1 MIHETLA
8 ATNAVVTLDVA
19 LPDVFWGWY
28 VTMNMWAKSIGTGL
42 VFMLFLLLRKN
53 SSEMSGLRTP
63 AIIVSFIMMNVFLL
77 FTLAD
82 LHQPFRMWHIFF
94 YPHWTSAITVGAW
107 MATIFVGLEFV
118 MAAMMIRK
126 DKCLLTKNATE
137 SFDKLLFWVTL
148 LAIPVTLYTAGIMAE
163 ATARELWQMPTE
175 SVQMILA
182 ATLSGSAAI
191 ILLGGSK
198 LSDETKNF
206 FASILGLSALLAFI
220 IYMSE
225 YVFGSMKAEE
235 VTAILAYVK
244 GDGEYATM
252 FWIGQWVA
260 YILPMALVGLYRVS
274 KSNSILTLAAILAI
288 AGLWVVKHVWLVIPQ
303 LLPLS

>member
-1 MIHETLA
+1 MIDQTLA

-19 LPDVFWGWY
+19 LPDVFWGWF

-42 VFMLFLLLRKN
+42 IFMLFLLLRKN
-53 SSEMSGLRTP
+53 SDEMNGLRTP
-63 AIIVSFIMMNVFLL
+63 VVIISFIMMNIFLL

-94 YPHWTSAITVGAW
+94 YPHFTSAITVGAW
-107 MATIFVGLEFV
+107 MATVFVGLEFL
-118 MAAMMIRK
+118 MI
-126 DKCLLTKNATE
+126 LLGFKKRTE

-163 ATARELWQMPTE
+163 ASARELWSMPTE
-175 SVQMILA
+175 SVQMVLA

-191 ILLGGSK
+191 ILIGGFK
-198 LSDETKNF
+198 LSDETKQF
-206 FASILGLSALLAFI
+206 FGAILGLSALMAFI
-220 IYMSE
+220 IYMAEYIFGGMKSE
-225 YVFGSMKAEE
+225 E
-235 VTAILAYVK
+235 AIATLAAVK
-244 GDGEYATM
+244 DGGAYHAM

-260 YILPMALVGLYRVS
+260 YILPMLLVALARVS
-274 KSNSILTLAAILAI
+274 KSNALLSLAAILAI

-303 LLPLS
+303 LLSLS